1 MPNDDAA
8 APAPA
13 DPAAAAARGVLGRV
27 LVVDDDAS
35 LRAEIAGYLVE
46 HGLAVI
52 EAADAAQ
59 MTRRLADQPVDLI
72 LLDVMM
78 PGEDGLHACRRLA
91 DKGGP
96 PILMMSAMGE
106 PTDRIIGL
114 ELGAD
119 DYLAKP
125 FVPRELLAR
134 IKALLRRKSGAASP
148 GEDGGYGFA
157 GFTLDVVRRQ
167 LRSPTGV
174 AVILTAGEFSLL
186 CAFLEHPRRVLSRE
200 QLLEYARGHDA
211 EVYDRAVDVQLS
223 RLRRKLH
230 SGALEDVIKTYRGA
244 GYMLDAHVAR
254 L

>member
-1 MPNDDAA
+1 MPSQAA
-8 APAPA
+8 ASLAAPEGDA
-13 DPAAAAARGVLGRV
+13 SPYVM
-27 LVVDDDAS
+27 VVDDDES
-35 LRAEIAGYLVE
+35 LRAEIAAYLAE
-46 HGLAVI
+46 HGFAVGQ
-52 EAADAAQ
+52 AADAGQ
-59 MTRRLADQPVDLI
+59 MNRLLAERPADLI

-78 PGEDGLHACRRLA
+78 PGEDGLQACRRLA
-91 DKGGP
+91 DAGGP

-106 PTDRIIGL
+106 PTDRIVGL

-134 IKALLRRKSGAASP
+134 VKALLRRKAAP
-148 GEDGGYGFA
+148 TGLGDEAGYSFA

-167 LRSPTGV
+167 LRSSDGV
-174 AVILTAGEFSLL
+174 GVILTAGEFSLL
-186 CAFLEHPRRVLSRE
+186 SAFLEHPRRVLSRE

-230 SGALEDVIKTYRGA
+230 AGALEDVIKTYRGA
-244 GYMLDAHVAR
+244 GYMLDAHVTR